1 MVSNLNHKEGILEK
15 GWISSDF
22 IVKSSKKEN
31 TLISGYASVFG
42 VIDTHNDMVVKDA
55 FKTAECHKVRLLWQH
70 DVTKPIGVIKFLEED
85 EYGLR
90 LDAEINNNTIAGV
103 EAAELVK
110 QKAIGGLSIGFS
122 IKSSDYNKQGAR
134 IIEDVE
140 LMEISIVTFPA
151 NRQAEIQQVKNH
163 GKNRSL
169 SRQKKLNELSKLIKQ
184 IENY

>member
-1 MVSNLNHKEGILEK
+1 MICNLNHKEGVLKK
-15 GWISSDF
+15 GWVSSDF
-22 IVKSSKKEN
+22 IVKSSRKEN

-42 VIDTHNDMVVKDA
+42 VIDTHNDIVVKGA
-55 FKTAECHKVRLLWQH
+55 FKTAEYNKVKLLWQH
-70 DVTKPIGVIKFLEED
+70 DVTKPIGIIKFLQED

-90 LDAEINNNTIAGV
+90 LEAEINNNTVAGV
-103 EAAELVK
+103 EATELVK
-110 QKAIGGLSIGFS
+110 QKAVGGLSTGFS
-122 IKSSDYNKQGAR
+122 IRSSDYNKQGIR

-163 GKNRSL
+163 DKDRLL

>member
-1 MVSNLNHKEGILEK
+1 MISNLNQREGVLEK

-31 TLISGYASVFG
+31 TLILGYASVFG
-42 VIDTHNDMVVKDA
+42 VIDTHNDIVVKGA
-55 FKTAECHKVRLLWQH
+55 FKTAECHRVRLLWQH
-70 DVTKPIGVIKFLEED
+70 DVTKPIGIVRFLEED
-85 EYGLR
+85 EYGLK
-90 LDAEINNNTIAGV
+90 LEAEINNNTIAGV

-110 QKAIGGLSIGFS
+110 QKAVGGLSIGFS

-151 NRQAEIQQVKNH
+151 NRQAEIQQVKDH
-163 GKNRSL
+163 GKNESL
-169 SRQKKLNELSKLIKQ
+169 SRQEQLNELSKLIKQ